1 MQVDFIQGSMKLSPM
16 QLPHP
21 IKYVAHI
28 IDYSIKYFLITALK
42 LSYLKKLK
50 LIEIVE

>member
-1 MQVDFIQGSMKLSPM
+1 MQVDFIQSRFVRM